1 MTLSDDG
8 QPDSPSDDE
17 MLPCKRYCDFMN
29 QNIGCGRMFP
39 RRDLLNAS
47 EKGIQPGDPMYFGIC
62 TECWTTQYSD
72 SEEDPPHHL
81 RGPWDEDDDDNPG
94 AATAGTSD
102 SDGYTSTST
111 LELHLRFEQK
121 PAVKKKTLQQRE
133 DSDGDSSHPMWR
145 QFYSDAMVKK
155 KPAVKK
161 KKTLF
166 RCAKSAPA
174 CLKKPVCLGPKGAAV
189 KKKPAEELQLEHG
202 LPLIL
207 PRTMSSPLSDAD
219 EPSDD
224 EPMQASSSNNP
235 ITQKQKPSQPCKL
248 LRKPCVLKKM
258 PASMQAST
266 SESELSSPI
275 KHRKTAKKPAS
286 TSRTSAAQTC
296 ITRFF
301 CVSTFGPRTSV
312 GQ

>member
-1 MTLSDDG
+1 MVPL
-8 QPDSPSDDE
+8 
-17 MLPCKRYCDFMN
+17 
-29 QNIGCGRMFP
+29 
-39 RRDLLNAS
+39 
-47 EKGIQPGDPMYFGIC
+47 
-62 TECWTTQYSD
+62 YSD
-72 SEEDPPHHL
+72 FEEEHPAQ
-81 RGPWDEDDDDNPG
+81 EDDDDNPG

-111 LELHLRFEQK
+111 LELHLRSEYK
-121 PAVKKKTLQQRE
+121 HDVKRKTLQQRE
-133 DSDGDSSHPMWR
+133 DSDGDSSHLMWR
-145 QFYSDAMVKK
+145 QFYSDAIVKK

-248 LRKPCVLKKM
+248 LRKPCVLKRM
-258 PASMQAST
+258 PASMQASS

-275 KHRKTAKKPAS
+275 KHRKTFKTAKKPAILRQTS
-286 TSRTSAAQTC
+286 T
-296 ITRFF
+296 TRVY
-301 CVSTFGPRTSV
+301 CVSTFWPRVWAS
-312 GQ
+312 Q

>member
-1 MTLSDDG
+1 MNK
-8 QPDSPSDDE
+8 DS
-17 MLPCKRYCDFMN
+17 
-29 QNIGCGRMFP
+29 GCGKSVP
-39 RRDLLNAS
+39 RRGFGDVS
-47 EKGIQPGDPMYFGIC
+47 EKGIKPDDHGYFGVC
-62 TECWTTQYSD
+62 MDCFAGEMVSD
-72 SEEDPPHHL
+72 FEEEHPAQ
-81 RGPWDEDDDDNPG
+81 EDDDDNPG

-111 LELHLRFEQK
+111 LELHLRSEYK
-121 PAVKKKTLQQRE
+121 HDVKRKTLQQRE
-133 DSDGDSSHPMWR
+133 DSVGDDSSHLMWR

-161 KKTLF
+161 KKTVF

-202 LPLIL
+202 LPLTL
-207 PRTMSSPLSDAD
+207 PRTMLSPLSDDD
-219 EPSDD
+219 EPSDI
-224 EPMQASSSNNP
+224 PSRTCMQASSSNNP